1 MKVKFFNTSGQ
12 DPFNGEEIELNRV
25 PNRGELISFSHSYI
39 CNRVTSVKTVL
50 DREGELYVV
59 TIE

>member
-1 MKVKFFNTSGQ
+1 MKVKFFNTSGP

-25 PNRGELISFSHSYI
+25 PNKNELISYGDYYT
-39 CNRVTSVKTVL
+39 CNRVKSVRTVL
-50 DREGELYVV
+50 NGYEEHYIV